1 MIRLNY
7 WSYVTCTACLHQP
20 VYCYWSYHVIIIRKV
35 VRCMISCFDHCACR
49 LMLSLEFSFLILQSS
64 SCWVDVNC
72 INGSRMPW
80 HGNRVESASYMHGY
94 SFNASK
100 CTVLYIIFHMST
112 LSWSDSIEGLCFPSA
127 FQTYSHFF
135 SLFPCF

>member
-72 INGSRMPW
+72 INHDMEIGL
-80 HGNRVESASYMHGY
+80 RVHHICMVIVLTPRNVRFYT
-94 SFNASK
+94 SFFTCPHSSDQIQLK
-100 CTVLYIIFHMST
+100 DSVSLQLFKRIHIF
-112 LSWSDSIEGLCFPSA
+112 
-127 FQTYSHFF
+127 SHFF
-135 SLFPCF
+135 LVFSD